1 MAENLGVQKIID
13 DVECDIRVQREQ
25 NVNSSSLTAS
35 VQIQN
40 STVPNHGDEGC
51 CEETRKAEKCSEQQV
66 MIKVLIPRTAS
77 GAVIGRNGSHIASL
91 KRKSLLHQLKMS
103 KPSELFPGT
112 TERVLLIAGPLSSV
126 VEVIQF
132 TMTKIQEQQ
141 AFNTKPDEFD
151 FKHANRSS
159 QVKLVIANSSAGV
172 IIGKAGEE
180 IRVIKEETHAQ
191 VKVSSRTQSV
201 AERVVTIL
209 GADEAITLAALR
221 VVLNKVAADPNS
233 TNNGRISYGQPQAPA
248 PAPSSVAGLD
258 LVAAMVTERVRA
270 ELVRRGYS
278 QPAVVD
284 VVQAVNVML
293 KYELIGCG
301 LDLEKIYA
309 DVMAAYSSQVEW
321 ATTPTPLGYC
331 TSHYSSCRNVNLPS
345 LVPCA
350 YSEPLALTVVQ
361 AGRKNSTFD
370 NETFMN
376 RHHYHSQQQQ
386 QQQQQDQE
394 QQLLLLQRQQHL
406 PDNVL
411 RVQLEGIDRVEL
423 EVVEWIVGAVLGKN
437 GFTLLDIQRRSGA
450 KVEVSRRGTVQNA
463 QSAKRLIIITGQQ
476 TSILQARALV
486 CATVAAELS
495 RRKNRQQQQQPASF
509 RF

>member
-1 MAENLGVQKIID
+1 MADNLGVQKIID
-13 DVECDIRVQREQ
+13 DVECDTRLQREQ
-25 NVNSSSLTAS
+25 NVNSSSLTAP
-35 VQIQN
+35 VQAQN
-40 STVPNHGDEGC
+40 STVLNHGD
-51 CEETRKAEKCSEQQV
+51 EQQV

-103 KPSELFPGT
+103 KPSELFP
-112 TERVLLIAGPLSSV
+112 ERVLLIAGPLSSV

-209 GADEAITLAALR
+209 GADETITLAALR

-331 TSHYSSCRNVNLPS
+331 TSHYGSCRNVNLPS

-495 RRKNRQQQQQPASF
+495 RRKNRQQQQPASF

>member
-13 DVECDIRVQREQ
+13 DVECDTRVQREQ
-25 NVNSSSLTAS
+25 NVNSSSLTAP
-35 VQIQN
+35 VQAQN
-40 STVPNHGDEGC
+40 STVPNHGD
-51 CEETRKAEKCSEQQV
+51 EQQV

-103 KPSELFPGT
+103 KPSELFP
-112 TERVLLIAGPLSSV
+112 ERVLLIAGPLSSV

-331 TSHYSSCRNVNLPS
+331 TSHYGSCRN
-345 LVPCA
+345 
-350 YSEPLALTVVQ
+350 
-361 AGRKNSTFD
+361 
-370 NETFMN
+370 
-376 RHHYHSQQQQ
+376 
-386 QQQQQDQE
+386 
-394 QQLLLLQRQQHL
+394 RQQHL

>member
-1 MAENLGVQKIID
+1 MADNLGVQKIID
-13 DVECDIRVQREQ
+13 DVECDTRLQREQ
-25 NVNSSSLTAS
+25 NVNSSSLTAP
-35 VQIQN
+35 VQAQN
-40 STVPNHGDEGC
+40 STVLNHGDEGC

-103 KPSELFPGT
+103 KPSELFP
-112 TERVLLIAGPLSSV
+112 ERVLLIAGPLSSV

-209 GADEAITLAALR
+209 GADETITLAALR

-233 TNNGRISYGQPQAPA
+233 TNNGRISYGQPQAPS
-248 PAPSSVAGLD
+248 PAQSSVAGLD

-331 TSHYSSCRNVNLPS
+331 TSHYGSCRNVNLSS

-350 YSEPLALTVVQ
+350 YSEPLALT
-361 AGRKNSTFD
+361 
-370 NETFMN
+370 
-376 RHHYHSQQQQ
+376 
-386 QQQQQDQE
+386 
-394 QQLLLLQRQQHL
+394 RQQHL